1 MWSVAATMKTMRP
14 TFDADHSVLADV
26 ARALAHPARLAILE
40 ILASRDSCLCG
51 EIVEELPLA
60 QATVSQHLKVLVEAG
75 LITLTRKG
83 ISSCYCI
90 DAAAVADA
98 RRRLDAFFGPVEDG
112 ARATTC

>member
-1 MWSVAATMKTMRP
+1 MNP
-14 TFDADHSVLADV
+14 TLQTEHAVLAEV
-26 ARALAHPARLAILE
+26 AKALAHPARLAILE
-40 ILASRDSCLCG
+40 ILAARDSCLCG
-51 EIVEELPLA
+51 EIVGELPLA

-98 RRRLDAFFGPVEDG
+98 RRRLDAFFGPVEEG
-112 ARATTC
+112 ASSVTC

>member
-1 MWSVAATMKTMRP
+1 MNQTLQGDHAA
-14 TFDADHSVLADV
+14 LAEL
-26 ARALAHPARLAILE
+26 AKALAHPARLAILE
-40 ILASRDSCLCG
+40 ILAARDSCLCG

-60 QATVSQHLKVLVEAG
+60 QATVSQHLKVLVDAG

-90 DAAAVADA
+90 AAAAVADA

-112 ARATTC
+112 ARTTTC

>member
-1 MWSVAATMKTMRP
+1 MTQTLQ
-14 TFDADHSVLADV
+14 TDHTVLAEL
-26 ARALAHPARLAILE
+26 AKALAHPARLAILE
-40 ILASRDSCLCG
+40 ILAARDSCLCG

-60 QATVSQHLKVLVEAG
+60 QATVSQHLKVLVDAG

-112 ARATTC
+112 ARTTTC